1 MGSNGP
7 NFLPQKVKARSFKA
21 THPAKP
27 SQPSAPPPLPNH
39 SNLQPLQVATHK
51 NSSGLARLG
60 VAAARFQAVVKAEAK
75 IGFFFSHAAAVTCKD
90 RRGAMAAAAASRFA
104 AVLFHRKTR
113 RVTSALAYAVLEWTL
128 IALLLING
136 LFSYAIARFAA
147 YFRLRPPCLLCS
159 RVDRLFEKA
168 EAEEEDGTRWL
179 RSVLC
184 GAHAAEISGLGYCL
198 HHGRLTE
205 AGDMCEA
212 CLSSSKEERMKDAGE
227 ESATACSCCYAVVQ
241 TSSRELPD
249 KGQGQSEEKTTE
261 EEKEDQGYVPLAQE
275 EHGEEEDQHEEGDQG
290 YVLLAQ
296 EEHDEEDEEE
306 HEEFQEEERQEE
318 VDDKD
323 EQEEKMATV
332 QDESLEVMALGEE
345 IELDGER
352 LVSVAAIDEMTIAD
366 ESGLHQACCEK
377 EKEMDHIDGEHELRD
392 LDIGVVLE
400 EKRMLDSSAA
410 TAAVAIEDDFV
421 APVPCTEPV
430 TSPTDPDENIIPD
443 DELVV
448 EDVAQIRDTTAEEET
463 AEEEEI
469 EAAEEEEIVVPEVIE
484 EISEDDN
491 QLSSLVI
498 WYASLIVFLSVTEA
512 VPEDDN
518 RSAEVDTNCE
528 VSIGSEIC
536 EREQDDHVVP
546 FHESA
551 EFEELA
557 APLAYPDEQPLPL
570 KSLHETD
577 PTVQEASETEQE
589 EEVTASQRLDQ
600 PPNEQNEIEDDKA
613 PETPTYSVAT
623 QISDKKFLLER
634 KRSLSLSLDGS
645 VASEMELSEPSTVDQ
660 LKSALQAE
668 RKALSALY
676 SELEEERS
684 AAAIATNQTMAMI
697 NRLQEEKAAMQ
708 MEALQYQRMMEEQSE
723 YDQEALQLLNELV
736 TKRER
741 EKQELERELDMCRQK
756 VLHYEDKERRRMATF
771 KANGHSPNGNG
782 TSVSSSGEDS
792 DGHSDEYCELGESP
806 NGGNPQSLSDAPFS
820 PRTDQESKKHLVALD
835 DSLTYFEMERLSI
848 LEELKTLEERLFT
861 LEDDDINDTSAA
873 VGRSSDEYELPA
885 DSLHSPRNGDIT
897 SDKAKFEGRNFICR
911 GKSLL
916 PLFDAAGDE
925 NSDQMPSASFGDL
938 QVDKSTKPVSVL
950 VKEQERLAIIEEV
963 DHVYERLQALEAD
976 KEFLRHCIKS
986 LKKGDRGMDLLQEI
1000 LQHLRELRS
1009 VEFHV
1014 KNAGDALAANSA

>member
-1 MGSNGP
+1 M
-7 NFLPQKVKARSFKA
+7 
-21 THPAKP
+21 
-27 SQPSAPPPLPNH
+27 
-39 SNLQPLQVATHK
+39 
-51 NSSGLARLG
+51 
-60 VAAARFQAVVKAEAK
+60 AA
-75 IGFFFSHAAAVTCKD
+75 
-90 RRGAMAAAAASRFA
+90 AAAAASRFA
-104 AVLFHRKTR
+104 AALFHRRTR

-147 YFRLRPPCLLCS
+147 YFGLRPSCLLCS

-168 EAEEEDGTRWL
+168 TEEEDGARWL

-198 HHGRLTE
+198 HHGRLAD

-212 CLSSSKEERMKDAGE
+212 CLSSSKEESIKDAGE
-227 ESATACSCCYAVVQ
+227 ESATLCSCCYAVVK

-261 EEKEDQGYVPLAQE
+261 EDRNQGYVPLAQE
-275 EHGEEEDQHEEGDQG
+275 EHGEEEDQG
-290 YVLLAQ
+290 YVILAQ

-306 HEEFQEEERQEE
+306 HGEFQEEERQEE

-323 EQEEKMATV
+323 EQEEKMAAV
-332 QDESLEVMALGEE
+332 QDESLEVMAVGEE

-366 ESGLHQACCEK
+366 KSGLHQACCEK

-410 TAAVAIEDDFV
+410 TADVAIEDDFV
-421 APVPCTEPV
+421 VPVPCAEPV
-430 TSPTDPDENIIPD
+430 TSPPDPHENIIPHD
-443 DELVV
+443 DELVI
-448 EDVAQIRDTTAEEET
+448 EDVAQIGDATAEEET
-463 AEEEEI
+463 VEEEEV
-469 EAAEEEEIVVPEVIE
+469 ETAEEEEIVVPEVIE
-484 EISEDDN
+484 EVSEDDN

-551 EFEELA
+551 EFEEPTD
-557 APLAYPDEQPLPL
+557 PLAYPDEQPLPL
-570 KSLHETD
+570 ESLHETD
-577 PTVQEASETEQE
+577 PTAQEASETEQE
-589 EEVTASQRLDQ
+589 EEATASQRLDQ
-600 PPNEQNEIEDDKA
+600 PPNEQNEVEDDKA

-756 VLHYEDKERRRMATF
+756 VLHYEDKERRRMASF

-792 DGHSDEYCELGESP
+792 DGHSNEYCELGESP
-806 NGGNPQSLSDAPFS
+806 DGSNLQSPSDAAFS
-820 PRTDQESKKHLVALD
+820 PRTDQENKKHLVALD

-873 VGRSSDEYELPA
+873 VGRSSDEYELSA
-885 DSLHSPRNGDIT
+885 DGLHSPGNGDIT
-897 SDKAKFEGRNFICR
+897 SDKAKFEGRNSICR

-925 NSDQMPSASFGDL
+925 SSDQTPSARVGDV
-938 QVDKSTKPVSVL
+938 QVDNSTKPVSVL

-1009 VEFHV
+1009 VELHV
-1014 KNAGDALAANSA
+1014 KHAGDALAANSA

>member
-1 MGSNGP
+1 M
-7 NFLPQKVKARSFKA
+7 AA
-21 THPAKP
+21 T
-27 SQPSAPPPLPNH
+27 
-39 SNLQPLQVATHK
+39 
-51 NSSGLARLG
+51 
-60 VAAARFQAVVKAEAK
+60 
-75 IGFFFSHAAAVTCKD
+75 
-90 RRGAMAAAAASRFA
+90 AAAASRFA
-104 AVLFHRKTR
+104 AALFHRRTR

-147 YFRLRPPCLLCS
+147 YFGLRPPCLLCS

-168 EAEEEDGTRWL
+168 TEEEDGARWL

-184 GAHAAEISGLGYCL
+184 GAHAAEISGLGNCL
-198 HHGRLTE
+198 HHGRLAD

-212 CLSSSKEERMKDAGE
+212 CLSSSKEESIKDAGE
-227 ESATACSCCYAVVQ
+227 ESATVCSCCYAVVK

-261 EEKEDQGYVPLAQE
+261 EDRNQGYVPLAQE
-275 EHGEEEDQHEEGDQG
+275 EHGEEEDQG
-290 YVLLAQ
+290 YVILAQ

-306 HEEFQEEERQEE
+306 HGEFQEEERQEE

-323 EQEEKMATV
+323 EQEEKMAAV
-332 QDESLEVMALGEE
+332 QDESLEVMAVGEE

-410 TAAVAIEDDFV
+410 AADVAIEDDFV
-421 APVPCTEPV
+421 VPVPCAEPV
-430 TSPTDPDENIIPD
+430 TSPPDPHENIIPHD
-443 DELVV
+443 DELVI
-448 EDVAQIRDTTAEEET
+448 EDVAQIGDATAEEET
-463 AEEEEI
+463 VEEEEV
-469 EAAEEEEIVVPEVIE
+469 ETAEEEEIVVPEVIE
-484 EISEDDN
+484 EVSEDDN

-551 EFEELA
+551 EFEEPTD
-557 APLAYPDEQPLPL
+557 PLAYPDEQPLPL
-570 KSLHETD
+570 ESLHETD
-577 PTVQEASETEQE
+577 PTAQASETEQE
-589 EEVTASQRLDQ
+589 EEATASQRLDQ
-600 PPNEQNEIEDDKA
+600 PPNEQNEVEDDKA

-756 VLHYEDKERRRMATF
+756 VLHYEDKERRRMASF

-806 NGGNPQSLSDAPFS
+806 DGSNLQSPSDATFS
-820 PRTDQESKKHLVALD
+820 PRTDQENKKHLVALD

-873 VGRSSDEYELPA
+873 VGRSSDEYELSA
-885 DSLHSPRNGDIT
+885 DGLHSPGNGDIT
-897 SDKAKFEGRNFICR
+897 SDKAKFEGRNSICR

-925 NSDQMPSASFGDL
+925 SSDQTPSARVGDV
-938 QVDKSTKPVSVL
+938 QVDNSTKPVSVL

-1009 VEFHV
+1009 VELHV
-1014 KNAGDALAANSA
+1014 KHAGDALAANSA

>member
-1 MGSNGP
+1 M
-7 NFLPQKVKARSFKA
+7 
-21 THPAKP
+21 
-27 SQPSAPPPLPNH
+27 
-39 SNLQPLQVATHK
+39 
-51 NSSGLARLG
+51 
-60 VAAARFQAVVKAEAK
+60 AA
-75 IGFFFSHAAAVTCKD
+75 
-90 RRGAMAAAAASRFA
+90 AAAAASRFA
-104 AVLFHRKTR
+104 AVLFHRRTR

-136 LFSYAIARFAA
+136 FFSYAIARFAA
-147 YFRLRPPCLLCS
+147 YFGLRPPCLLCS

-168 EAEEEDGTRWL
+168 AEAEEEEEDGARWL

-198 HHGRLTE
+198 HHGRLAD
-205 AGDMCEA
+205 AGHMCEA
-212 CLSSSKEERMKDAGE
+212 CLSSSKEERIKDAGE
-227 ESATACSCCYAVVQ
+227 ESATACSCCYAVVK

-261 EEKEDQGYVPLAQE
+261 EDRDQGYVPLAEE
-275 EHGEEEDQHEEGDQG
+275 EHGEEEDQDDQG

-306 HEEFQEEERQEE
+306 HGEFQEEERQEE

-323 EQEEKMATV
+323 EQGEKMAAV

-410 TAAVAIEDDFV
+410 TADVAIEDDFV
-421 APVPCTEPV
+421 VPVPCAEPV
-430 TSPTDPDENIIPD
+430 TSPPYPHENIIPHD
-443 DELVV
+443 DELVI
-448 EDVAQIRDTTAEEET
+448 EDVAQIGDATAEEET
-463 AEEEEI
+463 VEEEEV
-469 EAAEEEEIVVPEVIE
+469 ETAEEEEIVVPEVIE
-484 EISEDDN
+484 EVSEDDN

-551 EFEELA
+551 EFEEPA
-557 APLAYPDEQPLPL
+557 DPLAYPDEQPLPL
-570 KSLHETD
+570 ESLHETD

-600 PPNEQNEIEDDKA
+600 PPNEQNEVEDDKA

-756 VLHYEDKERRRMATF
+756 VLHYEDKERRRMASF

-806 NGGNPQSLSDAPFS
+806 DGSNLQSPSDAAFS

-873 VGRSSDEYELPA
+873 VGRSSDEYELSA
-885 DSLHSPRNGDIT
+885 DGLHSPGNGDIT
-897 SDKAKFEGRNFICR
+897 SDKAKFEGRNSICR

-925 NSDQMPSASFGDL
+925 SSDQTPSARVGDV
-938 QVDKSTKPVSVL
+938 QVDNSTKPVSVL

-1009 VEFHV
+1009 VELHV
-1014 KNAGDALAANSA
+1014 KHAGDALAANSA

>member
-1 MGSNGP
+1 M
-7 NFLPQKVKARSFKA
+7 
-21 THPAKP
+21 
-27 SQPSAPPPLPNH
+27 
-39 SNLQPLQVATHK
+39 
-51 NSSGLARLG
+51 
-60 VAAARFQAVVKAEAK
+60 
-75 IGFFFSHAAAVTCKD
+75 AAAV
-90 RRGAMAAAAASRFA
+90 ASRFA
-104 AVLFHRKTR
+104 AVLFHRRTR

-147 YFRLRPPCLLCS
+147 YFGLRPPCLLCS
-159 RVDRLFEKA
+159 RVDRLFEK
-168 EAEEEDGTRWL
+168 EAEEDGARWL

-198 HHGRLTE
+198 HHGRLAE

-212 CLSSSKEERMKDAGE
+212 CLSSSKEGRGKDAGE
-227 ESATACSCCYAVVQ
+227 KGATACSCCNTVVE

-249 KGQGQSEEKTTE
+249 TGEGHAEGKAAE
-261 EEKEDQGYVPLAQE
+261 EEKDQGYVPLAHE
-275 EHGEEEDQHEEGDQG
+275 EHCEEEDQEDDQG

-306 HEEFQEEERQEE
+306 QEEFQENKREEE
-318 VDDKD
+318 VDEKD
-323 EQEEKMATV
+323 EQEENMATV
-332 QDESLEVMALGEE
+332 EDESLEVMALGEE
-345 IELDGER
+345 IELGSER
-352 LVSVAAIDEMTIAD
+352 LVSVAAIDEMTVAD
-366 ESGLHQACCEK
+366 NSGMHQVCCEK
-377 EKEMDHIDGEHELRD
+377 EEEMNHFDGEHESRD

-400 EKRMLDSSAA
+400 EKMMLDSLTA
-410 TAAVAIEDDFV
+410 TAADANEDDSV
-421 APVPCTEPV
+421 VPVPCAEPV
-430 TSPTDPDENIIPD
+430 TSPSDPDDNMIPQD
-443 DELVV
+443 DELVI
-448 EDVAQIRDTTAEEET
+448 EDVAQIGDTAAEEET

-469 EAAEEEEIVVPEVIE
+469 VVPE
-484 EISEDDN
+484 
-491 QLSSLVI
+491 
-498 WYASLIVFLSVTEA
+498 VTEA

-546 FHESA
+546 FHQSA
-551 EFEELA
+551 AFEEPA

-570 KSLHETD
+570 ETLHETD

-589 EEVTASQRLDQ
+589 DEEVTASQRLDQ
-600 PPNEQNEIEDDKA
+600 PPNEQNEVEEDKA

-676 SELEEERS
+676 AELEEERS

-756 VLHYEDKERRRMATF
+756 VLHYEDKERRRMANF
-771 KANGHSPNGNG
+771 KTNGHSPNGNG
-782 TSVSSSGEDS
+782 TSVSSSGEES

-806 NGGNPQSLSDAPFS
+806 NGSNLQNPSDGALSP
-820 PRTDQESKKHLVALD
+820 TMDQENKKHLVALD

-861 LEDDDINDTSAA
+861 LEDDDINDTNAP
-873 VGRSSDEYELPA
+873 VGHSSDEYELSA
-885 DSLHSPRNGDIT
+885 DGLHSPGNGDTT
-897 SDKAKFEGRNFICR
+897 SEKAKFEGRNSMCR

-925 NSDQMPSASFGDL
+925 NSDQTPSARVGDV
-938 QVDKSTKPVSVL
+938 QVDNLTKPVSVL

-986 LKKGDRGMDLLQEI
+986 LKKGDRGMHLLQEI

-1009 VEFHV
+1009 VELHV